1 MLPSC
6 TTPTASTDISSQKMT
21 TVPTKDPGSVFQ
33 TTILEPLAKSWW
45 LMLLRGIVAIVFGV
59 LAFVWPGVT
68 LFTLVLFYGAYAL
81 VDGAFAI
88 GEAVVGPGTA
98 GPRWWMEVVG
108 VLGVAAGLLTFLW
121 PGITAI
127 VLLYFIAGWA
137 MATGVFAVIGA
148 VRVREEMA
156 NV

>member
-1 MLPSC
+1 
-6 TTPTASTDISSQKMT
+6 MT

-88 GEAVVGPGTA
+88 GEAVAGPGTA
-98 GPRWWMEVVG
+98 GPRWWMAVNRRARRGSRPVDIPLAG
-108 VLGVAAGLLTFLW
+108 HHCDRSTLLHCRLGDRYRCVRDHRGHQAAQ
-121 PGITAI
+121 
-127 VLLYFIAGWA
+127 
-137 MATGVFAVIGA
+137 
-148 VRVREEMA
+148 RDRQ
-156 NV
+156 